1 MKKWNAAIM
10 TAIVFTLVLASCSS
24 PLGDNKKKIKIGM
37 INWIDNISTA
47 YLWKVLLE
55 EKGYDVEMMELDKAA
70 NWTGVA
76 RGDIDIQGN
85 VWLPVTD
92 KPFYDKYKGD
102 VDLHDQ
108 WYKGTKLGIAVPSY
122 MKDINTIDDLNQN
135 KDQLAGK
142 VFGIDP
148 GSSLMQ
154 LTDKMKKDYDLDY
167 TIVESSEAAMLVEL
181 KKAYKNKK
189 PIAVTLW
196 SPHWIFSDLD
206 LKYLEDTKGS
216 YGKPDNIQYMTR
228 KGFAKE
234 HPDIIKWMDN
244 WELTDDQM
252 SELIKYVN
260 DAAESDEGYYPERG
274 AKKWVEKNRE
284 LTDSWFEEK

>member
-1 MKKWNAAIM
+1 MKKMKLAVILSLL
-10 TAIVFTLVLASCSS
+10 FTLVLASCSS
-24 PLGDNKKKIKIGM
+24 PLGDSKKKIKIGM

-55 EKGYDVEMMELDKAA
+55 EKGYNVEMMELDKAA

-85 VWLPVTD
+85 VWLPITD
-92 KPFYDKYKGD
+92 KPFYDKYKED
-102 VDLHDQ
+102 VELHDE
-108 WYKGTKLGIAVPSY
+108 WYKGTQLGIAVPSY
-122 MKDINTIDDLNQN
+122 LKDVNSLEDLNTV
-135 KDQLAGK
+135 KDKFGGK
-142 VFGIDP
+142 VYGIDP

-154 LTDKMKKDYDLDY
+154 LTGKMKTDYSLDY

-181 KKAYKNKK
+181 KKAYDNQK

-196 SPHWIFSDLD
+196 SPHWIFSDMD
-206 LKYLEDTKGS
+206 LKYLKDPKES

-228 KGFAKE
+228 KGFSKE
-234 HPDIIKWMDN
+234 HPEIIEWMNN
-244 WELTDDQM
+244 WELNDDQM

-260 DAAESDEGYYPERG
+260 AAAQSEDGYYPERG
-274 AKKWVEKNRE
+274 AKKWIEDNRD
-284 LTDSWFEEK
+284 LTDSWFE